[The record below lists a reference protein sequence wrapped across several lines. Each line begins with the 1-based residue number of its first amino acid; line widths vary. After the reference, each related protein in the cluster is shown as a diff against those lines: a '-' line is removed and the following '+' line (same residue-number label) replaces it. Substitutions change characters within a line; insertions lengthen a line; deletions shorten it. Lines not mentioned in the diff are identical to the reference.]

1 MCQLFVKCKNSQT
14 WSNDKLNY
22 LKWKNFEYQVARY
35 HQDLNFL
42 YRQLFYLRKFKFTIP
57 TNSWISHKLYETT
70 CVNCGFWTTPSQ
82 HFVKCKNGLY
92 IKCRFWW
99 VEQYWYSWLFRSRP
113 SRVPKTHAW
122 LWILSKFKIE
132 WFKLFQKKSWPLDK
146 M

>member
-1 MCQLFVKCKNSQT
+1 MSLKSKTGFGQT

-22 LKWKNFEYQVARY
+22 LKWKTFEYQVVRD
-35 HQDLNFL
+35 HQDPNFL
-42 YRQLFYLRKFKFTIP
+42 YRPFSVWESLSKQYSLNLE
-57 TNSWISHKLYETT
+57 SHINYMKLY
-70 CVNCGFWTTPSQ
+70 VRIADFQLQLPNPLSNA
-82 HFVKCKNGLY
+82 KNGPY
-92 IKCRFWW
+92 IKCRSWW

-113 SRVPKTHAW
+113 SRVPKTNAW